1 MDRYEVEGHEV
12 LKAEVK
18 PTGNGAHIYVPK
30 AWTGATVK
38 VVRITDP
45 TDENDEDE

>member
-12 LKAEVK
+12 LEAEVK

-38 VVRITDP
+38 VVRVTDP
-45 TDENDEDE
+45 TDENE

>member
-1 MDRYEVEGHEV
+1 MDRYEVEGH
-12 LKAEVK
+12 EVK

-38 VVRITDP
+38 VVRVTDP
-45 TDENDEDE
+45 NDEDE